1 MEAHTAQRGALCPTA
16 DRLIS
21 LLFGGFCH
29 VGAAI
34 ILQPIYSYLHG
45 GVLSPTSCN
54 VASSIRIQF
63 KLYHLPLDFIVSTRN
78 YFCFSVTK
86 PLFAKCML
94 TLMKL
99 F

>member
-1 MEAHTAQRGALCPTA
+1 MEAQTAQRGPLCPTA

-21 LLFGGFCH
+21 WLVGGFCH
-29 VGAAI
+29 AGAAI

-45 GVLSPTSCN
+45 GVLSTSYN
-54 VASSIRIQF
+54 VSNSIMI
-63 KLYHLPLDFIVSTRN
+63 KLKLNHLPLEFIVSTRTD
-78 YFCFSVTK
+78 FCFSVTK